1 MEALDILERRV
12 ADLVAL
18 VGRLKQENENYA
30 RENAALRAQL
40 EELQLCVM
48 EGKQENTQEREL
60 TRMMV
65 DSIIKNIDSVVDGES
80 RS

>member
-1 MEALDILERRV
+1 MEALDILEKRV

-18 VGRLKQENENYA
+18 AGKLKQDNDSLSC
-30 RENAALRAQL
+30 ENASLRQQL
-40 EELQLCVM
+40 EELQMCVM
-48 EGKQENTQEREL
+48 EGKQENSQEREL

-65 DSIIKNIDSVVDGES
+65 DSIIKNIDTVVEGDS